1 MYGVSLVSRLFYSS
15 FLLLHPPFFFGMCM
29 GLQGFKF
36 SFPKGHNRCFYT
48 ELKASSNAWLSTKVT
63 AKGW

>member
-1 MYGVSLVSRLFYSS
+1 MVSPWSLDFFILLSS
-15 FLLLHPPFFFGMCM
+15 SSTHLFFFGMCM